1 MKKNKIFG
9 FICTAI
15 MLFAGSSF
23 AQKSTKP
30 LDGLNYEIKITVEAQ
45 AKPTKPLADDITF
58 KNNKL
63 KSKVLAEKYAFK
75 AGEYTAT
82 IDESNAEE
90 VVTTFD
96 AFMFGET
103 PEDVLTWHGT
113 VTGEDIEGSAI
124 WTKKGK
130 VKKSFAFV
138 GILKKKK

>member
-58 KNNKL
+58 KNNTNCYPTDFEGV
-63 KSKVLAEKYAFK
+63 KVYIF
-75 AGEYTAT
+75 Y
-82 IDESNAEE
+82 
-90 VVTTFD
+90 
-96 AFMFGET
+96 
-103 PEDVLTWHGT
+103 P
-113 VTGEDIEGSAI
+113 
-124 WTKKGK
+124 
-130 VKKSFAFV
+130 
-138 GILKKKK
+138 